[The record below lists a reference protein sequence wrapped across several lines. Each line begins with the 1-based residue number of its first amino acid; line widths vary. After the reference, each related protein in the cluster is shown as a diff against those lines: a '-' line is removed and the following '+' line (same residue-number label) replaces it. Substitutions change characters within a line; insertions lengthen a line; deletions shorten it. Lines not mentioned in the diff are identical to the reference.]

1 MNDSTAAQSAAKPHA
16 LSGSLGI
23 VPIVMMVV
31 ATAAPLTVMVA
42 NTPLMIGLG
51 NGAAAPFDALAAM
64 LIMFMFAVGF
74 VALSRHIGNAGA
86 FYACIQ
92 KGLGRV
98 VGLGAATL
106 AMISYSLFM
115 LAIGTYVGYASSELL
130 DSLFGIAPPWWLLTL
145 AAIVVIG
152 VLGYRRIEMSSKFL
166 GVALILEIAVVLLI
180 DLLVV
185 TDKGI
190 TGLPLE
196 SFQPEHILSGSP
208 GLGILFAIYSFIGF
222 ESTVI
227 YREEA
232 RDPER
237 TIPIATYTAV
247 FSVGI
252 FYVLS
257 MWCAVAGIGVEQ
269 IVAFANEHP
278 GDMYL
283 LLAEQHLG
291 KAFSDVIQVL
301 LITSLFACML
311 SLHNI
316 VVRYQYILG
325 KYSVLPAR
333 CSRIHERHGSPYI
346 ASLLQSAFALLGILL
361 LTLAGLDP
369 VTQIYAW
376 GATAGTIG
384 YMVILALTSLAVLVY
399 FKRSGSDTRLWQ
411 TRIAP
416 LGGLIGILACL
427 GIAIANLP
435 MLIGGDDAG
444 DIAKLMGL
452 GVACAF
458 AIGSLSA
465 LLLKGRAPERY
476 LALRELA

>member
-1 MNDSTAAQSAAKPHA
+1 MNPVNPSTPASSSPS
-16 LSGSLGI
+16 LSGELG
-23 VPIVMMVV
+23 VTPIVMMVI
-31 ATAAPLTVMVA
+31 ATAAPLTVMAA

-51 NGAAAPFDALAAM
+51 NGAAAPFDALVAM
-64 LIMFMFAVGF
+64 LIMFMFSVGF
-74 VALSRHIGNAGA
+74 VAISRHIGNAGA

-98 VGLGAATL
+98 TGLGAATL
-106 AMISYSLFM
+106 AMVSYSLFL

-130 DSLFGIAPPWWLLTL
+130 HSLTGLNLPWWLLTL
-145 AAIVVIG
+145 AAIAIIG
-152 VLGYRRIEMSSKFL
+152 VLGYRRIEMSSRFL
-166 GVALILEIAVVLLI
+166 GIALILEIAVVLLLNALI
-180 DLLVV
+180 VA
-185 TDKGI
+185 DKGLG
-190 TGLPLE
+190 GLPAE
-196 SFQPEHILSGSP
+196 SFQPSHILSGSP

-247 FSVGI
+247 FTVGI

-257 MWCAVAGIGVEQ
+257 MWCTVAGIGADKV
-269 IVAFANEHP
+269 VAFANEHP

-283 LLAEQHLG
+283 LLSEQYLG

-325 KYSVLPAR
+325 KYTVLPERFA
-333 CSRIHERHGSPYI
+333 SIHRRHGSPYV
-346 ASLLQSAFALLGILL
+346 ASLAQSTFATLGTLL
-361 LTLAGLDP
+361 LVLIGLDP
-369 VTQIYAW
+369 ITQIYAW
-376 GATAGTIG
+376 GATAGTLG
-384 YMVILALTSLAVLVY
+384 YMVILALASLAILA
-399 FKRSGSDTRLWQ
+399 FFRREGSDRRLWH

-416 LGGLIGILACL
+416 LGGLLGILACL
-427 GIAIANLP
+427 AIAIHNLP
-435 MLIGGDDAG
+435 MLIGGDNAG
-444 DIAKLMGL
+444 EVAPLMGL
-452 GVACAF
+452 LVVLAF
-458 AIGSLSA
+458 AIGGLCA
-465 LLLKGRAPERY
+465 LLLRGRSPQRY
-476 LALRELA
+476 QALRELA

>member
-1 MNDSTAAQSAAKPHA
+1 MNDTNRVTAPPQPPV
-16 LSGSLGI
+16 LSGNLGV
-23 VPIVMMVV
+23 VPIVMMVI

-106 AMISYSLFM
+106 AMISYSLFL

-130 DSLFGIAPPWWLLTL
+130 NSLFGIAPPWWLLTL
-145 AAIVVIG
+145 AAIAIIG

-166 GVALILEIAVVLLI
+166 GVALILEIAVVLVVN
-180 DLLVV
+180 LLVIS
-185 TDKGI
+185 DKGI
-190 TGLPLE
+190 GGLPLE
-196 SFQPEHILSGSP
+196 SFQPSHILSGSP

-232 RDPER
+232 RNPER

-291 KAFSDVIQVL
+291 KTFSDVIQVL

-333 CSRIHERHGSPYI
+333 CARIHAEHGSPYV
-346 ASLLQSAFALLGILL
+346 ASLLQSGFAVVGILL
-361 LTLAGLDP
+361 LMLAGLDP

-376 GATAGTIG
+376 GATAGTLG
-384 YMVILALTSLAVLVY
+384 YMVVLALTSAAVLAY
-399 FKRSGSDTRLWQ
+399 FKRSGNDKRLWN

-427 GIAIANLP
+427 AIAIANLP
-435 MLIGGDDAG
+435 MLIGGDNAS
-444 DIAKLMGL
+444 DIAQLMGL
-452 GVACAF
+452 LVLLAF
-458 AIGSLSA
+458 AIGSISA

>member
-1 MNDSTAAQSAAKPHA
+1 M
-16 LSGSLGI
+16 
-23 VPIVMMVV
+23 
-31 ATAAPLTVMVA
+31 
-42 NTPLMIGLG
+42 
-51 NGAAAPFDALAAM
+51 
-64 LIMFMFAVGF
+64 
-74 VALSRHIGNAGA
+74 
-86 FYACIQ
+86 
-92 KGLGRV
+92 
-98 VGLGAATL
+98 
-106 AMISYSLFM
+106 
-115 LAIGTYVGYASSELL
+115 
-130 DSLFGIAPPWWLLTL
+130 
-145 AAIVVIG
+145 
-152 VLGYRRIEMSSKFL
+152 
-166 GVALILEIAVVLLI
+166 
-180 DLLVV
+180 
-185 TDKGI
+185 
-190 TGLPLE
+190 
-196 SFQPEHILSGSP
+196 
-208 GLGILFAIYSFIGF
+208 
-222 ESTVI
+222 
-227 YREEA
+227 
-232 RDPER
+232 
-237 TIPIATYTAV
+237 
-247 FSVGI
+247 
-252 FYVLS
+252 
-257 MWCAVAGIGVEQ
+257 
-269 IVAFANEHP
+269 
-278 GDMYL
+278 
-283 LLAEQHLG
+283 
-291 KAFSDVIQVL
+291 L